1 MTPAK
6 EGTLLW
12 QPSPERLKR
21 ARLTAYMAW
30 LKKHRSLEFADY
42 NALWQWSIDEVE
54 AFWASIWEYYAIK
67 ASAPYKQVLKERK
80 MPRTVWFEG
89 ARLNYAEHA
98 LRHAVDERP
107 AIIFESELRPYTE
120 ITWGEL
126 KGQVAALANGLK
138 GMGVEEGDRVVAYMP
153 NIPQTVVALLAV
165 TSIGAIW
172 SSASPDMGHVSVID
186 RFRQIEPR
194 VMLAV
199 DGYRYS
205 GKDFDRSG
213 VVSEIVDA
221 LPSVER
227 VILVPYLNPGAAAAA
242 YRGGVAWQTVMQTP
256 GPLAF
261 AQVAFDHPLWV
272 VYSSGT
278 TGMPKPIVHG
288 HGGSI
293 LECLKSNDLHLDL
306 VPGDRFFWYSST
318 NWIIWNLLCHTL
330 LSGCTIV
337 QYDGNPGYPDMSRL
351 WDLAARTRTD
361 VFGASAAY
369 IAQCTKSGVEPRAAG
384 DISRIRTLCSSG
396 SPLPVEGYQWVYDH
410 VNSDL
415 LLASISGGT
424 DPGAA
429 FVGACPILPQYAGE
443 MQCRCLGV
451 AVHAFDEAG
460 NSLIDEVGELVCTLP
475 MPSFPLYFWNDRDDR
490 RYHESYF
497 EMYPGFWRH
506 GDWLKITPR
515 GGAIIYGRS
524 DSTINRHGIRMGSAE
539 IYRVVEDV
547 AEVQDSLVIDLE
559 YLGRESYMP
568 LFIVLKP
575 GAVLDDGLKERIRAR
590 VRNDLSGRHVPN
602 DVFAV
607 PEVPR
612 TLNGK
617 KLEVPIKRLLLG
629 EPIEKVVNRD
639 SMSNPGSL
647 AWFVAFAAERAA
659 RAR

>member
-1 MTPAK
+1 MATIPA
-6 EGTLLW
+6 GSLLW

-21 ARLTAYMAW
+21 ARLTAYLAW
-30 LKKHRSLEFADY
+30 LEKNRGLKFADY
-42 NALWQWSIDEVE
+42 AALWQWSVDEVE
-54 AFWASIWEYYAIK
+54 AFWASIWDYYAIK
-67 ASAPYKQVLKERK
+67 ASQPYKQVLKARS

-89 ARLNYAEHA
+89 AHLNYAEHA
-98 LRHAVDERP
+98 LRHAGGTRP
-107 AIIFESELRPYTE
+107 AIIFESELKPRTE
-120 ITWGEL
+120 VSWDDL
-126 KGQVAALANGLK
+126 KRQVAALANTLK
-138 GMGVEEGDRVVAYMP
+138 KLGVKPGDRVVAYMP

-165 TSIGAIW
+165 ASIGAIW

-199 DGYRYS
+199 DGYRY
-205 GKDFDRSG
+205 GGRDFDRRDI
-213 VVSEIVDA
+213 VREILSQ
-221 LPSVER
+221 LPTVEKL
-227 VILVPYLNPGAAAAA
+227 VLVPYLDDAADAAQFPQAISWAAAMA
-242 YRGGVAWQTVMQTP
+242 TP
-256 GPLAF
+256 GPLEF
-261 AQVAFDHPLWV
+261 AQVPFDHPLWV

-288 HGGSI
+288 HGGTIIES
-293 LECLKSNDLHLDL
+293 LKANDLHLDL

-318 NWIIWNLLCHTL
+318 NWIIWNLLVNTML
-330 LSGCTIV
+330 AGCTIV
-337 QYDGNPGYPDMSRL
+337 QYDGNPGYPDMNRL
-351 WDLAARTRTD
+351 WELAARTETD

-369 IAQCTKSGVEPRAAG
+369 IAQCMKSAVEPRACG
-384 DISRIRTLCSSG
+384 DISRIRTVASSG
-396 SPLPVEGYQWVYDH
+396 SPLPVEAYQWVYEH
-410 VNSDL
+410 VNADL

-451 AVHAFDEAG
+451 AVYAFDEAG
-460 NSLIDEVGELVCTLP
+460 RALTDEVGELVCTLP
-475 MPSFPLYFWNDRDDR
+475 MPSFPLFFWNDRDDR
-490 RYHESYF
+490 RYMESYF
-497 EMYPGFWRH
+497 EMYPGYWRH

-547 AEVQDSLVIDLE
+547 AEVQDSLVVDLE

-568 LFIVLKP
+568 LFVVLKP
-575 GAVLDDGLKERIRAR
+575 AAVLDDAVIERIKSR
-590 VRNDLSGRHVPN
+590 VRRDLSARHVPN
-602 DVFAV
+602 DIFAI

-647 AWFVAFAAERAA
+647 TWFVDFAARRAA
-659 RAR
+659 RA